1 MRKNEIHIPCEREE
15 WKALL
20 WRSWFN
26 LDWRRDRG
34 LLQKKGHHFFLPR
47 WDSDLLNFSDSKLR
61 WMRWF
66 TPADLIYLGFNWWI
80 INETFS
86 LMNRKSTNI
95 HWKGCKII
103 FPLCC
108 ADKSARQDKCITA
121 TLLYG
126 CHKMLHRR
134 IWNLPN
140 PRTSGGTVRGWGR
153 LMVLRL
159 ALFHSSLFLFCSYPH
174 SSAEDFSH

>member
-1 MRKNEIHIPCEREE
+1 MRFIFRAREKSERLYCEGADLILIGGGIEGFCR
-15 WKALL
+15 
-20 WRSWFN
+20 
-26 LDWRRDRG
+26 
-34 LLQKKGHHFFLPR
+34 KKVITSFCQGGTR
-47 WDSDLLNFSDSKLR
+47 IYSNFSDSKLR
-61 WMRWF
+61 WMRWL